1 MTNVNLLEN
10 ANLRIKKLNKL
21 KDIIKKSIKILMD
34 PAYNEFLIETNNY
47 KELESRH
54 YEVSKYY
61 ARLIEIKNE
70 IKHIENYVL
79 NTAE

>member
-1 MTNVNLLEN
+1 MTNVNLLES

-21 KDIIKKSIKILMD
+21 KDVIKKSIKILMD

>member
-21 KDIIKKSIKILMD
+21 KDIIKKSIQILMD
-34 PAYNEFLIETNNY
+34 PTYNEFLIETNNY
-47 KELESRH
+47 KELENRH

-79 NTAE
+79 NTVE